1 MRGRGR
7 GVAESQPMSS
17 AVHWPQI
24 NFVDL
29 TLYLTGPGV
38 SLGRGYRAG
47 LPRHPGPAQDPR
59 LQALGHCRAP
69 ARYYQ
74 NRGAL

>member
-1 MRGRGR
+1 
-7 GVAESQPMSS
+7 MSS
-17 AVHWPQI
+17 QLYTGAQI
-24 NFVDL
+24 NFGDL
-29 TLYLTGPGV
+29 TLYLLGPGV
-38 SLGRGYRAG
+38 SLGRGHRAG

-59 LQALGHCRAP
+59 LQALRHCRAP